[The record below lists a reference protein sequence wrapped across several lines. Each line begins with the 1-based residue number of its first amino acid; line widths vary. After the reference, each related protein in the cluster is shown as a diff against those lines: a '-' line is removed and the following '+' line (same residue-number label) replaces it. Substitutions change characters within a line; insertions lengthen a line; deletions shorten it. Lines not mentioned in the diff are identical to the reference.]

1 MLKLAV
7 ITVSDRVSRGEYED
21 RSGPAIAG
29 ILRQAFPDCQLA
41 LDAVADEPAEIRRVL
56 LAHADVDAILTSGGT
71 GLSPRDRTPEVTA
84 ACCDRE
90 VPGVAEWLRRESMG
104 ETVFSALSRGYC
116 GTRGRTLIVN
126 LPGSVAAAEFCT
138 RLLIQLLPHCQA
150 MIRGG
155 SH

>member
-1 MLKLAV
+1 V

-29 ILRQAFPDCQLA
+29 ILRQAFPDCELT
-41 LDAVADEPAEIRRVL
+41 LEAVPDEAAEIRRAL
-56 LAHADVDAILTSGGT
+56 LAHADGDAILTSGGT
-71 GLSPRDRTPEVTA
+71 GLSPRDQTPEVTA

-155 SH
+155 GH